1 MHTINLLSIKC
12 CLILQ
17 LMYFHGRFVQSWIN
31 LLIQYQA
38 TVISFTTWT
47 MLQLRSMSEM
57 PYLLVR
63 RWQNHSAT
71 PSVWIPSQDF
81 QSTEDNGA
89 DK

>member
-1 MHTINLLSIKC
+1 
-12 CLILQ
+12 
-17 LMYFHGRFVQSWIN
+17 
-31 LLIQYQA
+31 
-38 TVISFTTWT
+38 
-47 MLQLRSMSEM
+47 M
-57 PYLLVR
+57 PYLFVR